1 MIKKNLFILLIVAVS
16 VLYGCNTNNNENDEQ
31 SIPTEDAEE
40 VLSDIENTNNQSFAE
55 ASMQD
60 TSGNIIGNV
69 RFFENDKMILA
80 EALFNEGISSG
91 FHGFHI
97 HETGL
102 CEPEAE
108 DGPFTTAGGHYNPE
122 GTSHGSHLGDMTALQ
137 GLEDGSAYLVTALDR
152 ISAEQITN
160 ENLAVIVHSDPNNFA
175 NIPDRYTSSES
186 NSPGPDEETL
196 STGDAGS
203 RTACGI
209 IQASNQ

>member
-16 VLYGCNTNNNENDEQ
+16 VLYGCNTKDNENDEQ

-40 VLSDIENTNNQSFAE
+40 VLSDIANTNNESFAE

-60 TSGNIIGNV
+60 TSGNIIGNI
-69 RFFENDKMILA
+69 RFFENDNMILA
-80 EALFNEGISSG
+80 EALFDEGISSG
-91 FHGFHI
+91 FHGFHM
-97 HETGL
+97 HETGI

-122 GTSHGSHLGDMTALQ
+122 GNSHGNHLGDMTALQ

-203 RTACGI
+203 RTACGV